1 MRIKFCQWPDLD
13 DPLSILR
20 TLSSHLVKFALVIL
34 ILSSFVKNL
43 LFSLKNNRFVGI
55 STFKFVI
62 GSQQGIFLFKLQK
75 GFFWNLMALEICYIW
90 D

>member
-34 ILSSFVKNL
+34 ILSSFVKYL
-43 LFSLKNNRFVGI
+43 LFSLENNRFVGI
-55 STFKFVI
+55 STFKFI
-62 GSQQGIFLFKLQK
+62 ISSQLGIVLFKLRK
-75 GFFWNLMALEICYIW
+75 VFFFGI
-90 D
+90 